1 MAVPY
6 RVRAHT
12 TQPTSIRLPAD
23 VKARL
28 QQESVKQ
35 NVTVSWIIVEV
46 LRGWMKAQQET
57 EAAE

>member
-1 MAVPY
+1 MPY

-23 VKARL
+23 IKAWL
-28 QQESVKQ
+28 QAESIRQ
-35 NVTVSWIIVEV
+35 NVTVSFLICAL
-46 LRGWMKAQQET
+46 LRQWMKAQQET